1 MLSKETIAA
10 RKALEEYE
18 NKFVD
23 IVKENEDFTFEIWRE
38 HAAYH
43 PYNSSKHIKIYFNDT
58 YTDNSSIEN
67 DIEVNK
73 LLKKYKDIDTLW
85 IHGYS
90 SELTMSLSHLFKD
103 LKNIKFLKTLR
114 YFKRDEYRNIKTLE
128 KLEKLE
134 LAMYDVNDIDFSE
147 LKNLTH
153 CTILMNKHK
162 STKDQIKMSKQYI
175 QELKNEDSKIK
186 FTMHIE

>member
-18 NKFVD
+18 NEFVD
-23 IVKENEDFTFEIWRE
+23 IVKENEDFIFEIWKDPVT
-38 HAAYH
+38 YH
-43 PYNSSKHIKIYFNDT
+43 PHNTNKHMKIFFNDT
-58 YTDNSSIEN
+58 YTDNISIDN

-73 LLKKYKDIDTLW
+73 LLKEYRDIDTLW

-90 SELTMSLSHLFKD
+90 SELTMSLSHLFKGVQ
-103 LKNIKFLKTLR
+103 NIIFFKTLR
-114 YFKRDEYRNIKTLE
+114 YFKKDEYKNIKTLE

-134 LAMYDVNDIDFSE
+134 LAMYDINDIDFRE

-153 CTILMNKHK
+153 CTILMNKHI
-162 STKDQIKMSKQYI
+162 STDKQLEMSKQYI
-175 QELKNEDSKIK
+175 NVLKNEDSKIK
-186 FTMHIE
+186 FTIHIE